1 MMMEEYRKNINEMG
15 EINDIS
21 YVRPNNERIE
31 ITALKS
37 IKNSFFINIAVSL
50 SRLIITLNLIILGHT
65 LYDNNAHCN
74 LFMIFQIGIFI
85 VDVLGKFFIL
95 GLIKYLFEDKEEM
108 EELYN
113 LYIRMKT
120 LLVILI
126 PTFLG
131 PVCLLLTYYLMGLLS
146 KINLDIY
153 DQALNKEVYFKYLI
167 FAPVIY
173 LFEILFLLNLQFL
186 LFQKKI
192 QEVFSYVLSFLIAHF
207 SLSWILLYILEIDL
221 IGLTFSY
228 CLNTFLFYLFT
239 NQYIKKLY
247 EETSQNIFFLFPSK
261 SNFDGEVFTLLK
273 EKSILAFINIGD
285 ILFLHFLFFMTLF
298 TDRNQLMVNI
308 IYLNFYELICF
319 INKGFY
325 LSLKKYISTKI
336 EEASKKQ
343 KYVAIFSFYFM
354 ILSLILFL
362 ILIIFK
368 NILLDCY
375 IFGRGVKNLIEISN
389 KLRIYFPLCLLLNS
403 IRMILNGINRGMN
416 IPLPIVR
423 KALYIAICIILSY
436 IFCFTYEYGI
446 YGLWISI
453 FILNIF
459 LILDIVYKA
468 IDAFPKF
475 FNNFI

>member
-1 MMMEEYRKNINEMG
+1 MEEYRKNINEMG
-15 EINDIS
+15 ELNDIS

-50 SRLIITLNLIILGHT
+50 SRLIITLNIIILGHT
-65 LYDNNAHCN
+65 LYDNNAGCN
-74 LFMIFQIGIFI
+74 LFIIFQIGIFI
-85 VDVLGKFFIL
+85 VEVFGKFFII

-113 LYIRMKT
+113 LYIRMKA

-126 PTFLG
+126 PTLLG
-131 PVCLLLTYYLMGLLS
+131 PVCLLLSYYLMGLLS

-153 DQALNKEVYFKYLI
+153 DQDLNKEVYFQYLI
-167 FAPVIY
+167 FAPLTY

-192 QEVFSYVLSFLIAHF
+192 QDVFSYVLSFLIAHF
-207 SLSWILLYILEIDL
+207 SLCWILLYILETDL

-247 EETSQNIFFLFPSK
+247 EENSQNIFFLIPSK
-261 SNFDGEVFTLLK
+261 SNFDDEVFTLLK
-273 EKSILAFINIGD
+273 EKSILAFINLGD

-298 TDRNQLMVNI
+298 TDKNQLIVNI

-336 EEASKKQ
+336 EESSKKQ

-375 IFGRGVKNLIEISN
+375 IFGGNKNLVEISN
-389 KLRIYFPLCLLLNS
+389 KLRIFFPLCILLNS

-416 IPLPIVR
+416 IPLPIIR
-423 KALYIAICIILSY
+423 KAFYIVTCIILSY
-436 IFCFTYEYGI
+436 IFCFVYNYGI
-446 YGLWISI
+446 YGLWIST

-459 LILDIVYKA
+459 LILDTVYKA
-468 IDAFPKF
+468 IGAFPKF